1 MRLRVCLEPQEGA
14 TYEDQLA
21 VARTAED
28 AGYDGLFR
36 SDHYLPER
44 SVPRLDPT
52 DAWMTLA
59 GLARETSRIRLG
71 TLVSAATFRQ
81 PAVLAISVAQV
92 QAMSGG
98 RAELGLGT
106 GWYEAE
112 HRAYGLPFP
121 GLAGRFVRLEEQLQI
136 VTGLWSASGRFSFR
150 GQYYQLT
157 DAPPLLAGG
166 RWPAPPVVVG
176 GLGRDRT
183 PRLAARYADEY
194 NVPHAPMAVTAE
206 LFRLAS
212 AAAAGAGRAVRLSA
226 AQELCIGRSDA
237 EVRQRAEAA
246 GRDIGE
252 LRQHAVTGSADE
264 AADRLGQLA
273 AVGAGTVYLTPL
285 QLSDVGQL
293 EFVAERIAPQLAS
306 AES

>member
-1 MRLRVCLEPQEGA
+1 MRLRVCIEPQEGA

-28 AGYDGLFR
+28 AGYDGFFR
-36 SDHYLPER
+36 SDHYFPER
-44 SVPRLDPT
+44 GVPGLCPT

-106 GWYEAE
+106 GWYEVE

-121 GLAGRFVRLEEQLQI
+121 GLAERFARLEEQLQI
-136 VTGLWSASGRFSFR
+136 VTGLWSAPARFSFR
-150 GQYYQLT
+150 GRYYELT

-166 RWPAPPVVVG
+166 SPAPPVIVG

-183 PRLAARYADEY
+183 PRLAARYAGEY
-194 NVPHAPMAVTAE
+194 NVPHAPVAVTAG
-206 LFRLAS
+206 LFRLAG
-212 AAAAGAGRAVRLSA
+212 AAAVAAGRTVRFSA
-226 AQELCIGRSDA
+226 AQELCIGGSDA

-246 GRDIGE
+246 GRDIRE

-293 EFVAERIAPQLAS
+293 EFVAERVAPQLAS